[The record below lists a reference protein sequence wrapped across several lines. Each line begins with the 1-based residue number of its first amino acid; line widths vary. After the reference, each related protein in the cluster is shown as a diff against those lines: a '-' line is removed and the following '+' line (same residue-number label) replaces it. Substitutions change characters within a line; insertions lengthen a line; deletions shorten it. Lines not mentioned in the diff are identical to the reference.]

1 MTGAIPIVPSITD
14 IELDAESMLEILPN
28 KLKSKMTLYV
38 NPFGPGNI
46 PDFLYPAYNID
57 ATLNLEIPL
66 SIIANN
72 LTLVDTNEVEV
83 SQNDEV
89 EIDKLFLTIKN
100 GIPFDATINVMLY
113 DEMDNLID
121 TLFNN
126 AILLSAKIDENNL
139 VTQSTTSTLTANYN
153 NSEKIRKVITVASFN
168 TQPNN
173 SFVKIYSDYKMDI
186 TMSAK
191 LRKTI
196 GN

>member
-1 MTGAIPIVPSITD
+1 
-14 IELDAESMLEILPN
+14 
-28 KLKSKMTLYV
+28 MTLYV

-46 PDFLYPAYNID
+46 PDFLYPAYTIY

-72 LTLVDTNEVEV
+72 LTLIDTNEVEV
-83 SQNDEV
+83 KQSDEM

-100 GIPFDATINVMLY
+100 GIPFDATLNVMLY
-113 DEMDNLID
+113 DEVDNLID

-126 AILLSAKIDENNL
+126 AILLSAKVDENNL

-173 SFVKIYSDYKMDI
+173 SFVKIYADYKMDI

-191 LRKTI
+191 IRKTI